1 MLDIGLFFAV
11 LLSGSVFAAA
21 RFGRKFEEILPITC
35 MGIVL
40 VLFLFGAAG
49 LLRAGVY
56 AVLLLAVC
64 FWAYGFWRLVK
75 GGGKELIG
83 NMVTPAFVV
92 FCVLFAL
99 LVLGDYG
106 MLSTGWDDFSHW
118 QLCVRKMMVLDD
130 FAANPASGIYYQ
142 SYPPAMAL
150 FQYFFQKL
158 HYLLDGETVFSEWR
172 LFLAYQVLMIAPAM
186 PFFREL
192 TFRRPGSIILAGVSL
207 FTLPLLFFGW
217 VYTLLYIDCFVGML
231 AGCGLLAVLMKDRG
245 GLHTAYVAMLCAVL
259 TLSKDV
265 GLFFA
270 CFIGVI
276 FFLNRLLTCGTEK
289 NPHRAGIALLPLI
302 FALGAKLAWK
312 GILLKLGS
320 KMVFSEP
327 IDLIEYTKM
336 FFFRTGGFYRQD
348 CVEAFKRMFFSPEC
362 KIYGIGVLI
371 SYFTLSVIFAAA
383 LYVLCGKLTQ
393 AQPERA
399 KAIRLAGILIFAQLM
414 VYVYCLGATYA
425 YRFSV
430 DEALDLA
437 SYNRYMNIAYLSVLV
452 PLFLGSFLLLF
463 RRGETGKRGLLCL
476 CVALIVCIPAS
487 TAYEFLNRDA
497 VAASYVRREPL
508 DALAET
514 IRNHCEEADRVYF
527 VSMGSDGR
535 DQVIVQFGAEPISVG
550 SALGHSLN
558 PEETSAEAWRSAL
571 LEGYDYVA
579 LCQLDENFVESY
591 GSLFENKEE
600 IADHT
605 LYRLDR
611 QKGLLSRVQE

>member
-1 MLDIGLFFAV
+1 MLDIGLFLVV

-40 VLFLFGAAG
+40 TLFLFGAVG
-49 LLRAGVY
+49 ILGAGVY
-56 AVLLLAVC
+56 AVLIAAAC
-64 FWAYGFWRLVK
+64 FWAYGLWRLVK
-75 GGGKELIG
+75 GEGKRLIKS
-83 NMVTPAFVV
+83 MITPAFVI
-92 FCVLFAL
+92 FCGIFAL
-99 LVLGDYG
+99 LMLGDYG

-158 HYLLDGETVFSEWR
+158 RCLLDSEPVFSEWR

-192 TFRRPGSIILAGVSL
+192 SLPKAALAGVCLLVLPML
-207 FTLPLLFFGW
+207 FIGET
-217 VYTLLYIDCFVGML
+217 YTLLYIDSFVGML
-231 AGCGLLAVLMKDRG
+231 AGCGFLAVLMKDRD

-265 GLFFA
+265 GLFFS

-276 FFLNRLLTCGTEK
+276 FFLNRLLTGGSER
-289 NPHRAGIALLPLI
+289 NLRRAGIALLPLAS
-302 FALGAKLAWK
+302 ALGAKLIWK
-312 GILLKLGS
+312 GTLLKLGS

-348 CVEAFKRMFFSPEC
+348 CVEAFKRMFFSREFALP
-362 KIYGIGVLI
+362 GIGVLT
-371 SYFTLSVIFAAA
+371 SYFA
-383 LYVLCGKLTQ
+383 LTIVFGIVLYALCGGLRK
-393 AQPERA
+393 AQPQRA
-399 KAIRLAGILIFAQLM
+399 KAIRAAGILIFAQLI

-437 SYNRYMNIAYLSVLV
+437 AYNRYMNIAYISVCV
-452 PLFLGSFLLLF
+452 PLFFGGFLLLS
-463 RRGETGKRGLLCL
+463 RRKGMLPALCL
-476 CVALIVCIPAS
+476 CAALLVVSPMNEVHS
-487 TAYEFLNRDA
+487 FLNRDS

-508 DALAET
+508 DALAEE
-514 IRNHCEEADRVYF
+514 IRDNCAEVDRVYF
-527 VSMGSDGR
+527 VSQGSDGR
-535 DQVIVQFGAEPISVG
+535 DQVIVQFGAEPVSVN

-558 PEETSAEAWRSAL
+558 PEATSAEAWRSVL
-571 LEGYDYVA
+571 VEGYDYVA
-579 LCQLDENFVESY
+579 LCQLDGTFAESY
-591 GSLFENKEE
+591 GSLFENPEE
-600 IADHT
+600 ITDHT

>member
-21 RFGRKFEEILPITC
+21 RFGRRFEEILPITC

-40 VLFLFGAAG
+40 ALFLFGAVG
-49 LLRAGVY
+49 ILGVGVY
-56 AVLLLAVC
+56 AVLLAAVC
-64 FWAYGFWRLVK
+64 FWGYGLWRGIK
-75 GGGKELIG
+75 AGGKQLITG
-83 NMVTPAFVV
+83 MMTPGFAV
-92 FCVLFAL
+92 FCVLFGL
-99 LVLGDYG
+99 LMLGDYG

-118 QLCVRKMMVLDD
+118 QLCVRKMMILDD
-130 FAANPASGIYYQ
+130 FAANPASGIHYQ

-158 HYLLDGETVFSEWR
+158 RFLLDGGAAFSEWR

-186 PFFREL
+186 PFFRGL
-192 TFRRPGSIILAGVSL
+192 SLPKAALAGVCL
-207 FTLPLLFFGW
+207 FVLPLLFIGET
-217 VYTLLYIDCFVGML
+217 YILLYIDSFVGML
-231 AGCGLLAVLMKDRG
+231 AGCGFLAVLSKDRD

-276 FFLNRLLTCGTEK
+276 FFTNRLLTREK
-289 NPHRAGIALLPLI
+289 ETSLCRAGIALLPLI
-302 FALGAKLAWK
+302 SALSAKMAWK
-312 GILLKLGS
+312 GILLRLGS
-320 KMVFSEP
+320 KLVFSEP

-336 FFFRTGGFYRQD
+336 FFFRTGGYYQQD
-348 CVEAFKRMFFSPEC
+348 CVEAFKRMFFSREFRLP
-362 KIYGIGVLI
+362 GIGVLI
-371 SYFTLSVIFAAA
+371 SYFALTLVMGIA
-383 LYVLCGKLTQ
+383 LYALCGALSRRH
-393 AQPERA
+393 PRLV
-399 KAIRLAGILIFAQLM
+399 KAIRAAGILIFTQLL

-437 SYNRYMNIAYLSVLV
+437 AYNRYMNIAYIGAFF
-452 PLFLGSFLLLF
+452 PLFFGGFWLLAHREEKLP
-463 RRGETGKRGLLCL
+463 LLIL
-476 CVALIVCIPAS
+476 CAALLIAAPMSEVHS
-487 TAYEFLNRDA
+487 FLNRDG

-514 IRNHCEEADRVYF
+514 IRDNCAEDEQVYF
-527 VSMGSDGR
+527 VSQGSDGR
-535 DQVIVQFGAEPISVG
+535 DQVIVQFGAEPVTVN

-558 PEETSAEAWRSAL
+558 SGAVSAEQWREML
-571 LEGYDYVA
+571 LESYDYVA
-579 LCQLDENFVESY
+579 ICQLDDGFTEGY
-591 GSLFENKEE
+591 ASLFEDPGQ

-611 QKGLLSRVQE
+611 QKGLLAPVS

>member
-1 MLDIGLFFAV
+1 MLDIGLFLAV
-11 LLSGSVFAAA
+11 LLSGSVLAAA

-40 VLFLFGAAG
+40 LLFLFGAVG
-49 LLRAGVY
+49 ILGAGVY
-56 AVLLLAVC
+56 AVLIAAAC
-64 FWAYGFWRLVK
+64 FWAYGLWRLVK
-75 GGGKELIG
+75 GEGKRLIKS
-83 NMVTPAFVV
+83 MITPAFAI

-99 LVLGDYG
+99 LMLGDYG

-118 QLCVRKMMVLDD
+118 QLCVRKMMVLND

-158 HYLLDGETVFSEWR
+158 RYLLDSEPVFSEWR

-192 TFRRPGSIILAGVSL
+192 SLQKAALAGACL
-207 FTLPLLFFGW
+207 FVLPMLFIGET
-217 VYTLLYIDCFVGML
+217 YTLLYIDSFVGML
-231 AGCGLLAVLMKDRG
+231 AGCGFLAVLMKDRG
-245 GLHTAYVAMLCAVL
+245 GLHTVYVSMLCAVL

-265 GLFFA
+265 GLFFS

-276 FFLNRLLTCGTEK
+276 FFLNRLLTRGSER
-289 NPHRAGIALLPLI
+289 NLRRAAAALLPLI
-302 FALGAKLAWK
+302 SALGVKLAWK

-320 KMVFSEP
+320 KLVFSQP

-336 FFFRTGGFYRQD
+336 FFFRTGGYYRQD
-348 CVEAFKRMFFSPEC
+348 CVEAFKRMFFSREFALP
-362 KIYGIGVLI
+362 GIGVLT
-371 SYFTLSVIFAAA
+371 SYFALTIVFGIA
-383 LYVLCGKLTQ
+383 LYALCGRLMKT
-393 AQPERA
+393 QPERV
-399 KAIRLAGILIFAQLM
+399 KALRAAGILIFAQL
-414 VYVYCLGATYA
+414 VLYVYCLGATYA

-437 SYNRYMNIAYLSVLV
+437 AYNRYMNIAYISVFL
-452 PLFLGSFLLLF
+452 PLFFGGFLFLS
-463 RRGETGKRGLLCL
+463 RRKGMLPLLCL
-476 CVALIVCIPAS
+476 CAALLVVSPMNEVHS
-487 TAYEFLNRDA
+487 FLNRDA

-508 DALAET
+508 DALAED
-514 IRNHCEEADRVYF
+514 IRDNCAEDERVYF
-527 VSMGSDGR
+527 VSQGSDGR

-558 PEETSAEAWRSAL
+558 HEEVSAEAWMDAL
-571 LEGYDYVA
+571 MESYDYVA
-579 LCQLDENFVESY
+579 LCQLDETFAESY
-591 GSLFENKEE
+591 GSLFEHPEE
-600 IADHT
+600 ITDHA

-611 QKGLLSRVQE
+611 QKGLLSRVQG

>member
-1 MLDIGLFFAV
+1 MLDIGLFLAV

-49 LLRAGVY
+49 ILSAGVY
-56 AVLLLAVC
+56 VLLLAALC
-64 FWAYGFWRLVK
+64 FWAYGLWRLVR
-75 GGGKELIG
+75 GGGKQLIKS
-83 NMVTPAFVV
+83 MITPGFAV
-92 FCVLFAL
+92 FCGLFFL

-118 QLCVRKMMVLDD
+118 QLCVRKMMELND

-150 FQYFFQKL
+150 FQFFFQKL
-158 HYLLDGETVFSEWR
+158 HSLLDGGAEFSEWR

-186 PFFREL
+186 PFFRGL
-192 TFRRPGSIILAGVSL
+192 SLPKAALGGVCL
-207 FTLPLLFFGW
+207 FVLPLLFIGQT
-217 VYTLLYIDCFVGML
+217 YTLLYIDSFVGML
-231 AGCGLLAVLMKDRG
+231 AGCGFLAVLLKDRG

-259 TLSKDV
+259 VLSKDV
-265 GLFFA
+265 GLYFA

-276 FFLNRLLTCGTEK
+276 FFGNRLLTWKGEK
-289 NPHRAGIALLPLI
+289 SFHRAGIALLPLI
-302 FALGAKLAWK
+302 SALGAKLAWK

-320 KMVFSEP
+320 KLVFSDS

-336 FFFRTGGFYRQD
+336 FFFRTCGYYRQD
-348 CVEAFKRMFFSPEC
+348 SVEAFKRMFFSREFRLE
-362 KIYGIGVLI
+362 GIGVLI
-371 SYFTLSVIFAAA
+371 SYFSLTLLLALA
-383 LYVLCGKLTQ
+383 LYVLCGRLRK

-399 KAIRLAGILIFAQLM
+399 KAIRAAGILMFAQLI

-425 YRFSV
+425 YRFSES
-430 DEALDLA
+430 EAIDLA
-437 SYNRYMNIAYLSVLV
+437 AYNRYMNIAYISVFL
-452 PLFLGSFLLLF
+452 PLFFGGFLLLS
-463 RRGETGKRGLLCL
+463 RREGKLPLLCL
-476 CVALIVCIPAS
+476 CAALLIAAPMNEVHS
-487 TAYEFLNRDA
+487 FLNRDS

-508 DALAET
+508 DGLAEE
-514 IRNHCEEADRVYF
+514 IRDNCAETEQVYF
-527 VSMGSDGR
+527 VSQGSDGR
-535 DQVIVQFGAEPISVG
+535 DQVIVQFGAEPVAVN
-550 SALGHSLN
+550 SALGYDLKQDVV
-558 PEETSAEAWRSAL
+558 SAEAWRSTL

-579 LCQLDENFVESY
+579 LCRLNEDFAESY
-591 GSLFENKEE
+591 GSLFENPAE

-611 QKGLLSRVQE
+611 QSGLLSPAGK

>member
-1 MLDIGLFFAV
+1 MLDIGLFLAV

-21 RFGRKFEEILPITC
+21 RFGQKFEEILPITC

-40 VLFLFGAAG
+40 VLFLFGAVG
-49 LLRAGVY
+49 ILGAGVY
-56 AVLLLAVC
+56 AILIAAAC
-64 FWAYGFWRLVK
+64 FWAYGLWSLVK
-75 GGGKELIG
+75 RRGKQLIKS
-83 NMVTPAFVV
+83 MITPAFAI
-92 FCVLFAL
+92 FCGIFAL
-99 LVLGDYG
+99 LILGDYG

-150 FQYFFQKL
+150 HQYFFQKL
-158 HYLLDGETVFSEWR
+158 RYLLDSEPVFSEWR

-192 TFRRPGSIILAGVSL
+192 SLPKAVLAGVCL
-207 FTLPLLFFGW
+207 LVLPLLFIGQT
-217 VYTLLYIDCFVGML
+217 YTLLYIDSFVGML
-231 AGCGLLAVLMKDRG
+231 AGCGFLAVLRKDRG

-276 FFLNRLLTCGTEK
+276 FFLNRLLTRGNET
-289 NPHRAGIALLPLI
+289 PLRQAGIALIPLI
-302 FALGAKLAWK
+302 SALGAKLAWK

-348 CVEAFKRMFFSPEC
+348 CVEAFKRMFFSREFALP
-362 KIYGIGVLI
+362 GIGVLT
-371 SYFTLSVIFAAA
+371 SYFALSIVFGIA
-383 LYVLCGKLTQ
+383 LYALCGGLMK
-393 AQPERA
+393 AQPQRA
-399 KAIRLAGILIFAQLM
+399 GAIRAAGILIFAQLI

-437 SYNRYMNIAYLSVLV
+437 AYNRYMNIAYISVCV
-452 PLFLGSFLLLF
+452 PLFFGGFLLLS
-463 RRGETGKRGLLCL
+463 RRKGMLPALCL
-476 CVALIVCIPAS
+476 CAALLVVSPMNEVHS
-487 TAYEFLNRDA
+487 FLNRDS

-535 DQVIVQFGAEPISVG
+535 DLVIVQFGAEPAKVDS
-550 SALGHSLN
+550 SLGYDLDHAAV
-558 PEETSAEAWRSAL
+558 SAEAWRSAL

-579 LCQLDENFVESY
+579 LCQLDDDFAESY
-591 GSLFENKEE
+591 GSLFENEEE
-600 IADHT
+600 IADHA

>member
-1 MLDIGLFFAV
+1 MLDIGLFLAV

-40 VLFLFGAAG
+40 LLFLFGAVG
-49 LLRAGVY
+49 ILGAGVY
-56 AVLLLAVC
+56 AVLIAAAC
-64 FWAYGFWRLVK
+64 FWAYGLWRLVK
-75 GGGKELIG
+75 GEGKRLIKS
-83 NMVTPAFVV
+83 MITPAFVI

-99 LVLGDYG
+99 LMLGDYG

-118 QLCVRKMMVLDD
+118 QLCVRKMMVLND

-158 HYLLDGETVFSEWR
+158 RYLLDSEPVFSEWR

-192 TFRRPGSIILAGVSL
+192 SLPKAALAGVCLLVLPML
-207 FTLPLLFFGW
+207 FIGET
-217 VYTLLYIDCFVGML
+217 YTLLYIDSFVGML
-231 AGCGLLAVLMKDRG
+231 AGCGFLAVLMKDRG
-245 GLHTAYVAMLCAVL
+245 GLHTVYVSMLCAVL

-265 GLFFA
+265 GLFFS

-276 FFLNRLLTCGTEK
+276 FFLNRLLTRGSER
-289 NPHRAGIALLPLI
+289 NLRRAAAALLPLI
-302 FALGAKLAWK
+302 SALGAKLAWK

-320 KMVFSEP
+320 KLVFSQP

-336 FFFRTGGFYRQD
+336 FFFRTGGYYRQD
-348 CVEAFKRMFFSPEC
+348 CVEAFKRMFFSREFALP
-362 KIYGIGVLI
+362 GIGVLT
-371 SYFTLSVIFAAA
+371 SYFALTIVFGIA
-383 LYVLCGKLTQ
+383 LYALCGRLMKT
-393 AQPERA
+393 QPERV
-399 KAIRLAGILIFAQLM
+399 KALRAAGILIFAQL
-414 VYVYCLGATYA
+414 VLYVYCLGATYA

-437 SYNRYMNIAYLSVLV
+437 AYNRYMNIAYISVFL
-452 PLFLGSFLLLF
+452 PLFFGGFLFLS
-463 RRGETGKRGLLCL
+463 RRKGMLPALCL
-476 CVALIVCIPAS
+476 CAALLVVSPMNEVHS
-487 TAYEFLNRDA
+487 FLNRDA

-514 IRNHCEEADRVYF
+514 IRDNCAEDERVYF
-527 VSMGSDGR
+527 VSQGSDGR

-550 SALGHSLN
+550 SVLGHSLN
-558 PEETSAEAWRSAL
+558 PEATSAEAWRSVL

-579 LCQLDENFVESY
+579 LCQLDETFAESY
-591 GSLFENKEE
+591 GSLLEHPEE
-600 IADHT
+600 ITDHA

-611 QKGLLSRVQE
+611 QKGLLSRVQG

>member
-40 VLFLFGAAG
+40 VLFLFGAVG
-49 LLRAGVY
+49 ILGAGVY
-56 AVLLLAVC
+56 AILIAAVC
-64 FWAYGFWRLVK
+64 FWAYGLWRLVR
-75 GGGKELIG
+75 GGRKQLIKS
-83 NMVTPAFVV
+83 MITPAFAI

-99 LVLGDYG
+99 LMLGDYG

-150 FQYFFQKL
+150 FQYFSQKL
-158 HYLLDGETVFSEWR
+158 RYLLDSETAFSEWR

-186 PFFREL
+186 PFFRGL
-192 TFRRPGSIILAGVSL
+192 SLPKAALAGVGL
-207 FTLPLLFFGW
+207 FVLPMLFIGET
-217 VYTLLYIDCFVGML
+217 YTLLYIDSFVGML
-231 AGCGLLAVLMKDRG
+231 AGCGFLAVLMKDRG
-245 GLHTAYVAMLCAVL
+245 GLHTAYVAMLCALL

-276 FFLNRLLTCGTEK
+276 FFLNRLLTRGNET
-289 NPHRAGIALLPLI
+289 PLRQAGIALLPLI
-302 FALGAKLAWK
+302 SALGAKLAWK

-348 CVEAFKRMFFSPEC
+348 CVEAFKRMFFSREFALP
-362 KIYGIGVLI
+362 GIGVLT
-371 SYFTLSVIFAAA
+371 SYFALSIVFGMA
-383 LYVLCGKLTQ
+383 LYALCGGLRK
-393 AQPERA
+393 AQPQRA
-399 KAIRLAGILIFAQLM
+399 KAIRAAGILIFAQLI

-437 SYNRYMNIAYLSVLV
+437 AYNRYMNIAYISVCV
-452 PLFLGSFLLLF
+452 PFFFGGFLLLS
-463 RRGETGKRGLLCL
+463 RRKGMLPLLCL
-476 CVALIVCIPAS
+476 CAALLVVSPMNAVHS
-487 TAYEFLNRDA
+487 FLNRDS

-508 DALAET
+508 DALAEA
-514 IRNHCEEADRVYF
+514 IRDTEAQRVYF
-527 VSMGSDGR
+527 VSQGSDGR
-535 DQVIVQFGAEPISVG
+535 DLVIVQFGAEPAAVD
-550 SALGHSLN
+550 SALGYDLN
-558 PEETSAEAWRSAL
+558 PNVVSPGKWRDTL

-579 LCQLDENFVESY
+579 LCQLDEGFAESY
-591 GSLFENKEE
+591 GSLFENPEE
-600 IADHT
+600 IADHA

>member
-40 VLFLFGAAG
+40 VLFLFGAVG
-49 LLRAGVY
+49 ILGAGVY
-56 AVLLLAVC
+56 AILIAAVC
-64 FWAYGFWRLVK
+64 FWAYGLWRLVR
-75 GGGKELIG
+75 GGRKQLIKS
-83 NMVTPAFVV
+83 MITPAFAI

-99 LVLGDYG
+99 LMLGDYG

-158 HYLLDGETVFSEWR
+158 HYLVDSEPVFSEWR

-186 PFFREL
+186 PFFRGL
-192 TFRRPGSIILAGVSL
+192 SLPKAALAGVGL
-207 FTLPLLFFGW
+207 FVLPMLFIGET
-217 VYTLLYIDCFVGML
+217 YTLLYIDSFVGML
-231 AGCGLLAVLMKDRG
+231 AGCGFLAVLMKDRD

-276 FFLNRLLTCGTEK
+276 FFLNRLLTRGNET
-289 NPHRAGIALLPLI
+289 PLRQAGIALLPLI
-302 FALGAKLAWK
+302 SALGAKLAWK

-348 CVEAFKRMFFSPEC
+348 CVEAFKRMFFSREFALP
-362 KIYGIGVLI
+362 GIGVLT
-371 SYFTLSVIFAAA
+371 SYFALTIVFGIA
-383 LYVLCGKLTQ
+383 LYALCGGLRK
-393 AQPERA
+393 AQPQRA
-399 KAIRLAGILIFAQLM
+399 KAIRAAGILIFAQLI

-437 SYNRYMNIAYLSVLV
+437 AYNRYMNIAYISVCV
-452 PLFLGSFLLLF
+452 PFFFGGFLLLS
-463 RRGETGKRGLLCL
+463 RRKGMLPLLCL
-476 CVALIVCIPAS
+476 CAALLVVSPMNAVHS
-487 TAYEFLNRDA
+487 FLNRDS

-535 DQVIVQFGAEPISVG
+535 DQVIVQFGAEPAKVDS
-550 SALGHSLN
+550 SLGYDLDHAAV
-558 PEETSAEAWRSAL
+558 SAEAWRSAL

-579 LCQLDENFVESY
+579 LCQLDETFAESY
-591 GSLFENKEE
+591 DSLFENPEA
-600 IADHT
+600 ITDHA

>member
-11 LLSGSVFAAA
+11 LLSGSVFAVA
-21 RFGRKFEEILPITC
+21 RFGRRFEEILPITC

-40 VLFLFGAAG
+40 TLFLFGAVG
-49 LLRAGVY
+49 LLGAGVY
-56 AVLLLAVC
+56 AVLLAAVC
-64 FWAYGFWRLVK
+64 FWGYGLWRGVK
-75 GGGKELIG
+75 AGGKQLITG
-83 NMVTPAFVV
+83 MMTPGFAV
-92 FCVLFAL
+92 FCALFAL
-99 LVLGDYG
+99 LMLGDYG

-118 QLCVRKMMVLDD
+118 QLCVRKMMILDD
-130 FAANPASGIYYQ
+130 FAANPASGIHYQ

-158 HYLLDGETVFSEWR
+158 RFLLDGGAAFSEWR
-172 LFLAYQVLMIAPAM
+172 LFLAYQVLMIAPAL
-186 PFFREL
+186 PFFRGL
-192 TFRRPGSIILAGVSL
+192 SLPKAALAGVCL
-207 FTLPLLFFGW
+207 FVLPLLFIGET
-217 VYTLLYIDCFVGML
+217 YILLYIDSFVGML
-231 AGCGLLAVLMKDRG
+231 AGCGFLAVLSKGRD

-276 FFLNRLLTCGTEK
+276 FFTNRMLTRGNEK
-289 NPHRAGIALLPLI
+289 NLRRAGIALLPLI
-302 FALGAKLAWK
+302 SALGAKLAWK

-320 KMVFSEP
+320 KLVFSEP

-348 CVEAFKRMFFSPEC
+348 CVEAFKRMFFSREFRLP
-362 KIYGIGVLI
+362 GIGVLT
-371 SYFTLSVIFAAA
+371 SYFALTLAMGIA
-383 LYVLCGKLTQ
+383 LYALCGALSRR
-393 AQPERA
+393 QPQRA
-399 KAIRLAGILIFAQLM
+399 KAIRAAGILMFTQLL

-437 SYNRYMNIAYLSVLV
+437 AYNRYMNIAYISVCF
-452 PLFLGSFLLLF
+452 PLFFGGFCLLSGRKEILPLF
-463 RRGETGKRGLLCL
+463 VLCAALL
-476 CVALIVCIPAS
+476 
-487 TAYEFLNRDA
+487 TAAPMSEVHSFLNRDG

-508 DALAET
+508 DALAQT
-514 IRNHCEEADRVYF
+514 IRENCTQTERVYF
-527 VSMGSDGR
+527 VSQGSDGR
-535 DQVIVQFGAEPISVG
+535 DQVIVQFGAEPVTVN

-558 PEETSAEAWRSAL
+558 SGAVSAEQWRDTL
-571 LEGYDYVA
+571 LESYDYVA
-579 LCQLDENFVESY
+579 LCQLDDEFTEGY
-591 GSLFENKEE
+591 ASLFEDPGQ

-611 QKGLLSRVQE
+611 QKGLLSPVS

>member
-40 VLFLFGAAG
+40 VLFLFGAVG
-49 LLRAGVY
+49 LLSAGVY

-64 FWAYGFWRLVK
+64 FWAYGLWSLVK
-75 GGGKELIG
+75 RRGKQLIKS
-83 NMVTPAFVV
+83 MITPAFAI
-92 FCVLFAL
+92 FCGIFAL
-99 LVLGDYG
+99 LILGDYG

-158 HYLLDGETVFSEWR
+158 HYLVDSEPVFSEWR

-186 PFFREL
+186 PFFRGL
-192 TFRRPGSIILAGVSL
+192 SLPKAALAGVGL
-207 FTLPLLFFGW
+207 FVLPMLFIGET
-217 VYTLLYIDCFVGML
+217 YTLLYIDSFVGML
-231 AGCGLLAVLMKDRG
+231 AGCGFLAVLMKDRD

-276 FFLNRLLTCGTEK
+276 FFLNRLLTRGNET
-289 NPHRAGIALLPLI
+289 PLRQAGIALLPLI
-302 FALGAKLAWK
+302 SALGAKLAWK

-348 CVEAFKRMFFSPEC
+348 CVEAFKRMFFSREFALP
-362 KIYGIGVLI
+362 GIGVLT
-371 SYFTLSVIFAAA
+371 SYFALSIVFGIA
-383 LYVLCGKLTQ
+383 LYALCGGLRK
-393 AQPERA
+393 AQPQRA
-399 KAIRLAGILIFAQLM
+399 KAIRAAGILIFAQLI

-437 SYNRYMNIAYLSVLV
+437 AYNRYMNIAYISVCV
-452 PLFLGSFLLLF
+452 PFFFGGFLLLS
-463 RRGETGKRGLLCL
+463 RRKGMLPLLCL
-476 CVALIVCIPAS
+476 CAALLVVSPMNAVHS
-487 TAYEFLNRDA
+487 FLNRDS

-535 DQVIVQFGAEPISVG
+535 DQVIVQFGAEPAKVDS
-550 SALGHSLN
+550 SLGYDLD
-558 PEETSAEAWRSAL
+558 PAAVSAEVWQSTL

-579 LCQLDENFVESY
+579 LCQLDGTFAESY
-591 GSLFENKEE
+591 DSLFENPEE
-600 IADHT
+600 ITDHA

>member
-40 VLFLFGAAG
+40 VLFLFGAVG
-49 LLRAGVY
+49 ILGAGVY
-56 AVLLLAVC
+56 AILIAAVC
-64 FWAYGFWRLVK
+64 FWAYGLWRLVR
-75 GGGKELIG
+75 GGRKQLIKS
-83 NMVTPAFVV
+83 MITPAFAI

-99 LVLGDYG
+99 LMLGDYG

-158 HYLLDGETVFSEWR
+158 HYLVDSEPVFSEWR

-186 PFFREL
+186 PFFRGL
-192 TFRRPGSIILAGVSL
+192 SLPKAALAGVGL
-207 FTLPLLFFGW
+207 FVLPMLFIGET
-217 VYTLLYIDCFVGML
+217 YTLLYIDSFVGML
-231 AGCGLLAVLMKDRG
+231 AGCGFLAVLMKDRD

-276 FFLNRLLTCGTEK
+276 FFLNRLLTRGNET
-289 NPHRAGIALLPLI
+289 PLRQAGIALLPLI
-302 FALGAKLAWK
+302 SALGAKLAWK

-348 CVEAFKRMFFSPEC
+348 CVEAFKRMFFSREFALP
-362 KIYGIGVLI
+362 GIGVLT
-371 SYFTLSVIFAAA
+371 SYFALSIVFGMA
-383 LYVLCGKLTQ
+383 LYALCGGLRK
-393 AQPERA
+393 AQPQRA
-399 KAIRLAGILIFAQLM
+399 KAIRAAGILIFAQLI

-437 SYNRYMNIAYLSVLV
+437 AYNRYMNIAYISVCV
-452 PLFLGSFLLLF
+452 PFFFGGFLLLS
-463 RRGETGKRGLLCL
+463 RRKGMLPLLCL
-476 CVALIVCIPAS
+476 CAALLVVSPMNAVHS
-487 TAYEFLNRDA
+487 FLNRDS

-535 DQVIVQFGAEPISVG
+535 DQVIVQFGAEPAKVDS
-550 SALGHSLN
+550 SLGYDLD
-558 PEETSAEAWRSAL
+558 PAAVSAEVWQSTL

-579 LCQLDENFVESY
+579 LCQLDGTFAESY
-591 GSLFENKEE
+591 DSLFENPEE
-600 IADHT
+600 ITDHA

>member
-40 VLFLFGAAG
+40 VLFLFGAVG
-49 LLRAGVY
+49 ILGAGVY
-56 AVLLLAVC
+56 AVLITAVC
-64 FWAYGFWRLVK
+64 FWAYGLWRLVR
-75 GGGKELIG
+75 GGGKQLIMS
-83 NMVTPAFVV
+83 MVTPGFAV
-92 FCVLFAL
+92 FCILFAL
-99 LVLGDYG
+99 LMLGDYG

-118 QLCVRKMMVLDD
+118 QLCVRKMMVLED

-158 HYLLDGETVFSEWR
+158 RYLLDGGAEFSEWR

-186 PFFREL
+186 PFFRGL
-192 TFRRPGSIILAGVSL
+192 SLPKAALAGVCL
-207 FTLPLLFFGW
+207 FVLPLLFIGET
-217 VYTLLYIDCFVGML
+217 YILLYIDSFVGML
-231 AGCGLLAVLMKDRG
+231 AGCGLLAVLMKDRD

-276 FFLNRLLTCGTEK
+276 FFTNRLLTRGNEK
-289 NPHRAGIALLPLI
+289 NLRRAGAALLPLI
-302 FALGAKLAWK
+302 SGLGAKLAWK

-320 KMVFSEP
+320 KLVFSEP
-327 IDLIEYTKM
+327 INMIEYTKM
-336 FFFRTGGFYRQD
+336 FFFRTGGYYRQD
-348 CVEAFKRMFFSPEC
+348 CVEVFKRMFFSREFRLP
-362 KIYGIGVLI
+362 GIGVLT
-371 SYFTLSVIFAAA
+371 SYFALTLVFAIA
-383 LYVLCGKLTQ
+383 LYALCGKLTQ
-393 AQPERA
+393 VQPERT
-399 KAIRLAGILIFAQLM
+399 KAVRAAGILIFAQL
-414 VYVYCLGATYA
+414 VLYVYCLGATYA

-437 SYNRYMNIAYLSVLV
+437 AYNRYMNIAYISVFL
-452 PLFLGSFLLLF
+452 PLFFGGFLILSRREKLLP
-463 RRGETGKRGLLCL
+463 LLIL
-476 CVALIVCIPAS
+476 CASLLIAAPMNEAHS
-487 TAYEFLNRDA
+487 FLNRDG

-514 IRNHCEEADRVYF
+514 IRDHCTESEQVYF
-527 VSMGSDGR
+527 VSQGSDGR
-535 DQVIVQFGAEPISVG
+535 DQVIVQFGAEPVAVNSH
-550 SALGHSLN
+550 LGHSLN
-558 PEETSAEAWRSAL
+558 PAAVSAEQWKEKL
-571 LEGYDYVA
+571 LKDYDYVA
-579 LCQLDENFVESY
+579 ICQLDDAFAEGY
-591 GSLFENKEE
+591 GSLFEDPGQ

-611 QKGLLSRVQE
+611 QSGLLSPVS

>member
-40 VLFLFGAAG
+40 VLFLFGAVG
-49 LLRAGVY
+49 ILGAGVY
-56 AVLLLAVC
+56 AILIAAVC
-64 FWAYGFWRLVK
+64 FWAYGLWRLVR
-75 GGGKELIG
+75 GGRKQLIKS
-83 NMVTPAFVV
+83 MITPAFAI

-99 LVLGDYG
+99 LMLGDYG

-158 HYLLDGETVFSEWR
+158 HYLVDSEPVFSEWR

-186 PFFREL
+186 PFFRGL
-192 TFRRPGSIILAGVSL
+192 SLPKAALAGVGL
-207 FTLPLLFFGW
+207 FVLPMLFIGET
-217 VYTLLYIDCFVGML
+217 YTLLYIDSFVGML
-231 AGCGLLAVLMKDRG
+231 AGCGFLAVLMKDRD

-276 FFLNRLLTCGTEK
+276 FFLNRLLTRGNET
-289 NPHRAGIALLPLI
+289 PLRQAGIALLPLI
-302 FALGAKLAWK
+302 SALGAKLAWK

-320 KMVFSEP
+320 KMVFSQP

-348 CVEAFKRMFFSPEC
+348 CVEAFKRMFFSREFALP
-362 KIYGIGVLI
+362 GIGVLT
-371 SYFTLSVIFAAA
+371 SYFALSIVFGMA
-383 LYVLCGKLTQ
+383 LYALCGGLRK
-393 AQPERA
+393 AQPQRA
-399 KAIRLAGILIFAQLM
+399 KAIRAAGILIFAQLI

-437 SYNRYMNIAYLSVLV
+437 AYNRYMNIAY
-452 PLFLGSFLLLF
+452 
-463 RRGETGKRGLLCL
+463 
-476 CVALIVCIPAS
+476 
-487 TAYEFLNRDA
+487 
-497 VAASYVRREPL
+497 
-508 DALAET
+508 
-514 IRNHCEEADRVYF
+514 
-527 VSMGSDGR
+527 
-535 DQVIVQFGAEPISVG
+535 ISVCVPFF
-550 SALGHSLN
+550 SADFCFCPAGR
-558 PEETSAEAWRSAL
+558 ECCRCCVSAL
-571 LEGYDYVA
+571 L
-579 LCQLDENFVESY
+579 CWWF
-591 GSLFENKEE
+591 
-600 IADHT
+600 HP
-605 LYRLDR
+605 
-611 QKGLLSRVQE
+611 

>member
-40 VLFLFGAAG
+40 VLFLFGAVG
-49 LLRAGVY
+49 ILGAGVY
-56 AVLLLAVC
+56 AILIAAVC
-64 FWAYGFWRLVK
+64 FWAYGLWRLVR
-75 GGGKELIG
+75 GGRKQLIKS
-83 NMVTPAFVV
+83 MITPAFAI

-99 LVLGDYG
+99 LMLGDYG

-158 HYLLDGETVFSEWR
+158 HYLVDSEPVFSEWR

-186 PFFREL
+186 PFFRGL
-192 TFRRPGSIILAGVSL
+192 SLPKAALAGVGL
-207 FTLPLLFFGW
+207 FVLPMLFIGET
-217 VYTLLYIDCFVGML
+217 YTLLYIDSFVGML
-231 AGCGLLAVLMKDRG
+231 AGCGFLAVLMKDRD

-276 FFLNRLLTCGTEK
+276 FFLNRLLTRGNET
-289 NPHRAGIALLPLI
+289 PLRQAGIALLPLI
-302 FALGAKLAWK
+302 SALGAKLAWK

-348 CVEAFKRMFFSPEC
+348 CVEAFKRMFFSREFALP
-362 KIYGIGVLI
+362 GIGVLT
-371 SYFTLSVIFAAA
+371 SYFALSIVFGMA
-383 LYVLCGKLTQ
+383 LYALCGGLRK
-393 AQPERA
+393 AQPQRA
-399 KAIRLAGILIFAQLM
+399 KAIRAAGILIFAQLI

-437 SYNRYMNIAYLSVLV
+437 AYNRYMNIAYISVCV
-452 PLFLGSFLLLF
+452 PFFFGGFLLLS
-463 RRGETGKRGLLCL
+463 RRKGMLPLLCL
-476 CVALIVCIPAS
+476 CAALLVVSPMNAVHS
-487 TAYEFLNRDA
+487 FLNRDS

-514 IRNHCEEADRVYF
+514 IRNHCEEANRVYF
-527 VSMGSDGR
+527 VSQGSDGR
-535 DQVIVQFGAEPISVG
+535 DQVIVQFGAEPAKVDS
-550 SALGHSLN
+550 SLGYDLD
-558 PEETSAEAWRSAL
+558 PAAVSAEVWQSTL

-579 LCQLDENFVESY
+579 LSQLDGTFAESY
-591 GSLFENKEE
+591 GSLFENPEE
-600 IADHT
+600 ITDHA

>member
-1 MLDIGLFFAV
+1 MLDIGLFLAV

-40 VLFLFGAAG
+40 VLFLFGAVG
-49 LLRAGVY
+49 LLSAGVY

-64 FWAYGFWRLVK
+64 FWAYGLWSLVK
-75 GGGKELIG
+75 RRGKQLVKSMI
-83 NMVTPAFVV
+83 TPAFAI
-92 FCVLFAL
+92 FCGIFAL
-99 LVLGDYG
+99 LILGDYG

-158 HYLLDGETVFSEWR
+158 RYLLDSETAFSEWR

-192 TFRRPGSIILAGVSL
+192 SL
-207 FTLPLLFFGW
+207 PK
-217 VYTLLYIDCFVGML
+217 
-231 AGCGLLAVLMKDRG
+231 AVLMKDRG
-245 GLHTAYVAMLCAVL
+245 GLHTAYVAMLCALL

-276 FFLNRLLTCGTEK
+276 FFLNRLLTRGNET
-289 NPHRAGIALLPLI
+289 PLRQAGIALIPLI
-302 FALGAKLAWK
+302 SALGAKLAWK

-348 CVEAFKRMFFSPEC
+348 CVEAFKRMFFSREFALP
-362 KIYGIGVLI
+362 GIGVLT
-371 SYFTLSVIFAAA
+371 SYFALSIVFGIA
-383 LYVLCGKLTQ
+383 LYALCGGLMK
-393 AQPERA
+393 AQPQRA
-399 KAIRLAGILIFAQLM
+399 GAIRAAGILIFAQLI

-437 SYNRYMNIAYLSVLV
+437 AYNRYMNIAYISVCV
-452 PLFLGSFLLLF
+452 PLFFGGFLLLS
-463 RRGETGKRGLLCL
+463 RRKGMLPALCL
-476 CVALIVCIPAS
+476 CAALLVVSPMNEVHS
-487 TAYEFLNRDA
+487 FLNRDS

-535 DQVIVQFGAEPISVG
+535 DLVIVQFGAEPAKVDS
-550 SALGHSLN
+550 SLGYDLDHAAV
-558 PEETSAEAWRSAL
+558 SAEAWRSAL

-579 LCQLDENFVESY
+579 LCQLDDDFAESY
-591 GSLFENKEE
+591 GSLFENEEE
-600 IADHT
+600 IADHA

>member
-40 VLFLFGAAG
+40 VLFLFGAVG
-49 LLRAGVY
+49 ILGAGVY
-56 AVLLLAVC
+56 AILIAAVC
-64 FWAYGFWRLVK
+64 FWAYGLWRLVR
-75 GGGKELIG
+75 GGRKQLIKS
-83 NMVTPAFVV
+83 MITPAFAI

-99 LVLGDYG
+99 LMLGDYG

-158 HYLLDGETVFSEWR
+158 HYLVDSEPVFSEWR

-186 PFFREL
+186 PFFRGL
-192 TFRRPGSIILAGVSL
+192 SLPKAALAGVGL
-207 FTLPLLFFGW
+207 FVLPMLFIGET
-217 VYTLLYIDCFVGML
+217 YTLLYIDSFVGML
-231 AGCGLLAVLMKDRG
+231 AGCGFLAVLMKDRD

-276 FFLNRLLTCGTEK
+276 FFLNRLLTRGNET
-289 NPHRAGIALLPLI
+289 PLRQAGIALLPLI
-302 FALGAKLAWK
+302 SALGAKLAWK

-348 CVEAFKRMFFSPEC
+348 CVEAFKRMFFSREFALP
-362 KIYGIGVLI
+362 GIGVLT
-371 SYFTLSVIFAAA
+371 SYFALSIVFGMA
-383 LYVLCGKLTQ
+383 LYALCGGLRK
-393 AQPERA
+393 AQPQRA
-399 KAIRLAGILIFAQLM
+399 GAIRAAGILIFAQLI

-437 SYNRYMNIAYLSVLV
+437 AYNRYMNIAYISVAL
-452 PLFLGSFLLLF
+452 PLFFGGFLLLS
-463 RRGETGKRGLLCL
+463 RRKGMLPLLCF
-476 CVALIVCIPAS
+476 CAALLVVSPVNEVHS
-487 TAYEFLNRDA
+487 FLNRDS

-508 DALAET
+508 DALAEA
-514 IRNHCEEADRVYF
+514 IRDTEAQRVYF
-527 VSMGSDGR
+527 VSQGSDGR
-535 DQVIVQFGAEPISVG
+535 DLVIVQFGAEPAAVD
-550 SALGHSLN
+550 SALGYDLN
-558 PEETSAEAWRSAL
+558 PNVVSPGKWRDTL

-579 LCQLDENFVESY
+579 LCQLDETFAESY
-591 GSLFENKEE
+591 DSLFENPEA
-600 IADHT
+600 ITDHA

>member
-1 MLDIGLFFAV
+1 MLDIGLFLAV

-40 VLFLFGAAG
+40 VLFLFGAVG
-49 LLRAGVY
+49 ILGAGVY
-56 AVLLLAVC
+56 AILIAAAC
-64 FWAYGFWRLVK
+64 FWAYGLWSLVK
-75 GGGKELIG
+75 RRGKQLIKS
-83 NMVTPAFVV
+83 MITPAFAI

-99 LVLGDYG
+99 LMLGDYG

-150 FQYFFQKL
+150 FQYFSQKL
-158 HYLLDGETVFSEWR
+158 RYLLDSEPVFSEWR

-186 PFFREL
+186 PFFRGL
-192 TFRRPGSIILAGVSL
+192 SLPKAALAGVGL
-207 FTLPLLFFGW
+207 FVLPMLFIGET
-217 VYTLLYIDCFVGML
+217 YTLLYIDSFVGML
-231 AGCGLLAVLMKDRG
+231 AGCGFLAVLMKDRD

-276 FFLNRLLTCGTEK
+276 FFLNRLLTRGNET
-289 NPHRAGIALLPLI
+289 PLRQAGIALLPLI
-302 FALGAKLAWK
+302 SALGAKLAWK

-320 KMVFSEP
+320 KMVFSQP

-348 CVEAFKRMFFSPEC
+348 CVEAFKRMFFSREFALP
-362 KIYGIGVLI
+362 GIGVLT
-371 SYFTLSVIFAAA
+371 SYFALSIVFGMA
-383 LYVLCGKLTQ
+383 LYALCGGLRK
-393 AQPERA
+393 AQPQRA
-399 KAIRLAGILIFAQLM
+399 KAIRAAGILIFAQLI

-437 SYNRYMNIAYLSVLV
+437 AYNRYMNIAYISVCV
-452 PLFLGSFLLLF
+452 PFFFGGFLLLS
-463 RRGETGKRGLLCL
+463 RRKGMLPLLCL
-476 CVALIVCIPAS
+476 CAALLVVSPMNAVHS
-487 TAYEFLNRDA
+487 FLNRDS

-535 DQVIVQFGAEPISVG
+535 DQVIVQFGAEPAKVDS
-550 SALGHSLN
+550 SLGYDLD
-558 PEETSAEAWRSAL
+558 PAAVSAEVWQSTL

-579 LCQLDENFVESY
+579 LCQLDGTFAESY
-591 GSLFENKEE
+591 DSLFENPEE
-600 IADHT
+600 ITDHA

>member
-40 VLFLFGAAG
+40 VLFLFGAVG
-49 LLRAGVY
+49 ILGAGVY
-56 AVLLLAVC
+56 AILIAAVC
-64 FWAYGFWRLVK
+64 FWAYGLWRLVR
-75 GGGKELIG
+75 GGRKQLIKS
-83 NMVTPAFVV
+83 MITPAFAI

-99 LVLGDYG
+99 LMLGDYG

-158 HYLLDGETVFSEWR
+158 HYLVDSEPVFSEWR

-186 PFFREL
+186 PFFRGL
-192 TFRRPGSIILAGVSL
+192 SLPKAALAGVGL
-207 FTLPLLFFGW
+207 FVLPMLFIGET
-217 VYTLLYIDCFVGML
+217 YTLLYIDSFVGML
-231 AGCGLLAVLMKDRG
+231 AGCGFLAVLMKDRD

-276 FFLNRLLTCGTEK
+276 FFLNRLLTRGNET
-289 NPHRAGIALLPLI
+289 PLRQAGIALLPLI
-302 FALGAKLAWK
+302 SALGAKLAWK

-348 CVEAFKRMFFSPEC
+348 CVEAFKRMFFSREFALP
-362 KIYGIGVLI
+362 GVGVLT
-371 SYFTLSVIFAAA
+371 SYFALSIVFGVA
-383 LYVLCGKLTQ
+383 LYALCGGLRK
-393 AQPERA
+393 AQPQRA
-399 KAIRLAGILIFAQLM
+399 KAIRAAGILIFAQLI

-437 SYNRYMNIAYLSVLV
+437 AYNRYMNIAYISVAL
-452 PLFLGSFLLLF
+452 PLFFGGFLLLS
-463 RRGETGKRGLLCL
+463 RRKGMLPLLCF
-476 CVALIVCIPAS
+476 CAALLVVSPMNAVHS
-487 TAYEFLNRDA
+487 FLNRDS

-535 DQVIVQFGAEPISVG
+535 DQVIVQFGAEPAKVDS
-550 SALGHSLN
+550 SLGYDLD
-558 PEETSAEAWRSAL
+558 PAAVSAEVWQSTL

-579 LCQLDENFVESY
+579 LCQLDGTFAESY
-591 GSLFENKEE
+591 DSLFENPEE
-600 IADHT
+600 ITDHA

>member
-35 MGIVL
+35 TGIVL
-40 VLFLFGAAG
+40 VLFLFGAVG
-49 LLRAGVY
+49 ILGAGVY
-56 AVLLLAVC
+56 AILIAAVC
-64 FWAYGFWRLVK
+64 FWAYGLWRLVR
-75 GGGKELIG
+75 GGRKQLIKS
-83 NMVTPAFVV
+83 MITPAFAI
-92 FCVLFAL
+92 FCGIFAL
-99 LVLGDYG
+99 LILGDYG

-158 HYLLDGETVFSEWR
+158 HYLVDSEPVFSEWR

-186 PFFREL
+186 PFFRGL
-192 TFRRPGSIILAGVSL
+192 SLPKAALAGVGL
-207 FTLPLLFFGW
+207 FVLPMLFIGET
-217 VYTLLYIDCFVGML
+217 YTLLYIDSFVGML
-231 AGCGLLAVLMKDRG
+231 AGCGFLAVLMKDRG
-245 GLHTAYVAMLCAVL
+245 GLHTAYVAMLCALL

-276 FFLNRLLTCGTEK
+276 FFLNRLLTRGNET
-289 NPHRAGIALLPLI
+289 PLRQAGIALLPLI
-302 FALGAKLAWK
+302 SALGAKLAWK

-320 KMVFSEP
+320 KMVFSQP

-348 CVEAFKRMFFSPEC
+348 CVEAFKRMFFSREFALP
-362 KIYGIGVLI
+362 GIGVLT
-371 SYFTLSVIFAAA
+371 SYFALSIVFGMA
-383 LYVLCGKLTQ
+383 LYALCGGLRK
-393 AQPERA
+393 AQPQRA
-399 KAIRLAGILIFAQLM
+399 KAIRAAGILIFAQLI

-437 SYNRYMNIAYLSVLV
+437 AYNRYMNIAYISVCV
-452 PLFLGSFLLLF
+452 PFFFGGFLLLS
-463 RRGETGKRGLLCL
+463 RRKGMLPLLCL
-476 CVALIVCIPAS
+476 CAALLVVSPMNAVHS
-487 TAYEFLNRDA
+487 FLNRDS

-535 DQVIVQFGAEPISVG
+535 DQVIVQFGAEPAKVDS
-550 SALGHSLN
+550 SLGYDLD
-558 PEETSAEAWRSAL
+558 PAAVSAEVWQSTL

-579 LCQLDENFVESY
+579 LCQLDETFAESY
-591 GSLFENKEE
+591 GSLFENPEE
-600 IADHT
+600 IADHA